1 MRRIFTTVLLLT
13 VFSAGQAGL
22 LACGDKFFLVGRGE
36 GFSRAYASLH
46 PGNIVIYATG
56 GSPTSKALADGR
68 LQTHFTRAGHHV
80 TVVRDA
86 AALAAAL
93 ESGPVD
99 VVVAD
104 VAEALALIP
113 RVDAVASK
121 PTLLPVQGEQGKDA
135 VQHQFAA
142 TLKAT
147 DKIKGFLAKI
157 EGVMKKRSATS
168 SRARA

>member
-1 MRRIFTTVLLLT
+1 MRKVFTAALLLT

-46 PGNIVIYATG
+46 PGNIVIYAAG

-68 LQTHFTRAGHHV
+68 LQKHFTRAGHRV
-80 TVVRDA
+80 TVVTDA
-86 AALAAAL
+86 ATLATAL
-93 ESGPVD
+93 ESEQVD

-104 VAEALALIP
+104 FDQALALIS

-121 PTLLPVQGEQGKDA
+121 PTLLPVQGEQNKDG
-135 VQHQFAA
+135 VRHQFAA
-142 TLKAT
+142 TLKAS
-147 DKIKGFLAKI
+147 DKINGFLAKI
-157 EGVMKKRSATS
+157 EGVMKKRTAPS
-168 SRARA
+168 SRARV